1 VQLQPHGQFEILWHP
16 PVLLVRYEGAW
27 NEQAA
32 LALHAQARLIW
43 QEPIDGAW
51 AMLTDATQWEGAT
64 PEAFA
69 RWWEF
74 FADAVQHGMVAVTDV
89 LPSHFHE
96 VLVKD
101 LAVRASQLARHRTSA
116 DLTEAWDW
124 LATQG
129 FTPDLEAEPQRRLTL
144 PARPALDHS

>member
-1 VQLQPHGQFEILWHP
+1 MQLQPHGQFEILWHP

>member
-1 VQLQPHGQFEILWHP
+1 MQLKPHGQFEILWHP
-16 PVLLVRYEGAW
+16 PVLLVRYGGAW

-129 FTPDLEAEPQRRLTL
+129 FTPDLDAEPQRRLTL

>member
-1 VQLQPHGQFEILWHP
+1 MQLQPHGQFEILWHP

-51 AMLTDATQWEGAT
+51 AMLTDARQWEGAT

-101 LAVRASQLARHRTSA
+101 LALRASHLARHRTSA

-124 LATQG
+124 LASQG

>member
-1 VQLQPHGQFEILWHP
+1 MI
-16 PVLLVRYEGAW
+16 VRYEGAW

-43 QEPIDGAW
+43 QEPNEGPW

-64 PEAFA
+64 PETFD

-74 FADAVQHGMVAVTDV
+74 FADAVRHGLVAVTDV

-96 VLVKD
+96 VIVKD
-101 LAVRASQLARHRTSA
+101 LAVRASKLARHHTSR
-116 DLTEAWDW
+116 DLAEAWDW
-124 LATQG
+124 LASEG
-129 FTPDLEAEPQRRLTL
+129 FRPDPGAAPQRRLTL
-144 PARPALDHS
+144 PARPALDQS